1 MTDKHIPEPWTS
13 VEMLLADAARY
24 RWLLE
29 NHEKWSWNP
38 TRYNKTRISGF
49 ACNGTGY
56 LGYSLE
62 QAIALASW
70 ADRVTGANLRR
81 DEEHPN
87 SGGEVKLTDQQL
99 QYLRNQGNE
108 YEQAADEIVELRAE
122 RDALRRCLT
131 MDGTDVVG
139 FPSDFNVAVMP
150 TMRYDALM
158 AERDALLELVGDLDA
173 HEGAE
178 GWSEGMRERINAAL
192 AKETDRG

>member
-1 MTDKHIPEPWTS
+1 MTPDEELQI
-13 VEMLLADAARY
+13 LRAD
-24 RWLLE
+24 WV
-29 NHEKWSWNP
+29 
-38 TRYNKTRISGF
+38 
-49 ACNGTGY
+49 
-56 LGYSLE
+56 
-62 QAIALASW
+62 ALVAQ
-70 ADRVTGANLRR
+70 VTGGESRRAGDLRR
-81 DEEHPN
+81 GETFTN
-87 SGGEVKLTDQQL
+87 SGGEMLTDQEL
-99 QYLRNQGNE
+99 QRLRNQANE
-108 YEQAADEIVELRAE
+108 CEQAADEIVELRAE

-192 AKETDRG
+192 AKEPK

>member
-1 MTDKHIPEPWTS
+1 MTDAEIDALWFACRETGDMR
-13 VEMLLADAARY
+13 VFARAVADAA
-24 RWLLE
+24 
-29 NHEKWSWNP
+29 
-38 TRYNKTRISGF
+38 G
-49 ACNGTGY
+49 
-56 LGYSLE
+56 
-62 QAIALASW
+62 
-70 ADRVTGANLRR
+70 
-81 DEEHPN
+81 
-87 SGGEVKLTDQQL
+87 
-99 QYLRNQGNE
+99 
-108 YEQAADEIVELRAE
+108 AE

-192 AKETDRG
+192 AKENDRG